1 MRPTN
6 ANPARAHGLPK
17 IHKTFT
23 NISKFRP
30 VIDTAGSSHYL
41 AEKNL
46 TQLLYPLTNN
56 EFSLKDSFEAINCIQ
71 DITSTLFVN
80 GYKCVSFYVE

>member
-17 IHKTFT
+17 IHKTLT
-23 NISKFRP
+23 NISRFRP

-80 GYKCVSFYVE
+80 EYKCVSFYVE